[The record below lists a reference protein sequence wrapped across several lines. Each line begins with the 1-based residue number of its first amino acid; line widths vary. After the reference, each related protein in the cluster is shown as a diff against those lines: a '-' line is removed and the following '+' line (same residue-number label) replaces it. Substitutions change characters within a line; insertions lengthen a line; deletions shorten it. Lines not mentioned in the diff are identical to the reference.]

1 MTARF
6 IPSPYPGG
14 RIVLRSGAVDVG
26 AVFPDRLARLLDTLG
41 MHPEFYHWTRPVEG
55 AEEPP
60 F

>member
-1 MTARF
+1 MIPAHLARF
-6 IPSPYPGG
+6 
-14 RIVLRSGAVDVG
+14 
-26 AVFPDRLARLLDTLG
+26 LDTLG